1 MSSTRA
7 AVLVAKTAVGATI
20 VVLPSLAVRLGAPLA
35 AAVVGVVAA
44 ASWLAC
50 CVVLRVQREAGTPSY
65 AEALGVAIHPR
76 ARVVATTV
84 LGASIAAFGVGMQ
97 AVYTVAICDL
107 LWTKRGGR
115 RAFMVASTVF
125 VLAPLSA
132 PRSVAASSTAAAVG
146 MGVTV
151 AWLAV
156 TAGLLVVAATH
167 SRAHPLPLTPASPM
181 AGDVI
186 VHALASTLNG
196 FVVQQAT
203 GAIVRD
209 CGVADAGASAVGV
222 GLAATAA
229 LYVLVPAACVALFG
243 AGVISPDVL
252 TNYTPASL
260 ARIIGGDHPRTA
272 EALAAC
278 CRVAVAT
285 CLATSYP
292 LQSWAARDAALTLAA
307 EARRA
312 WRRRRA
318 RRAVDGDEQH
328 PSIEVAADDDDA
340 TPPLSATDATSRRVL
355 LGTTGA
361 LCAVSLA
368 AALTARDVAAAVAS
382 VGGTAGSAIALL
394 LPAAVA
400 GAAGRWG
407 AAVALAGLGV
417 AACVGVFVGQG

>member
-20 VVLPSLAVRLGAPLA
+20 VVLPSLAARLGAPLA
-35 AAVVGVVAA
+35 AAVVGVVAV

-50 CVVLRVQREAGTPSY
+50 VCVLEAQREAGTPSY

-76 ARVVATTV
+76 ARVAATTV
-84 LGASIAAFGVGMQ
+84 LGASIAAFGIGMQ
-97 AVYTVAICDL
+97 AVYTVAIADL
-107 LWTKRGGR
+107 LWTRRAGR

-146 MGVTV
+146 MFSTV

-167 SRAHPLPLTPASPM
+167 GRAHPLPLTPASPL
-181 AGDVI
+181 AGDDI
-186 VHALASTLNG
+186 LHALALTLNG

-209 CGVADAGASAVGV
+209 CDAGATAVGV

-229 LYVLVPAACVALFG
+229 LYVLVPTACVSLFG

-252 TNYTPASL
+252 TNYTPSSL
-260 ARIIGGDHPRTA
+260 TRIIGPHHPRTA
-272 EALAAC
+272 EALAAA
-278 CRVAVAT
+278 CRVAVAI

-292 LQSWAARDAALTLAA
+292 LQHWAARDAALTLAA

-312 WRRRRA
+312 WRRVRA
-318 RRAVDGDEQH
+318 ARADDGDEQH
-328 PSIEVAADDDDA
+328 PSIDVPADDDDA
-340 TPPLSATDATSRRVL
+340 SPSLSATDAASWRVL
-355 LGTTGA
+355 LGSTGG

-382 VGGTAGSAIALL
+382 VGGTAGSAIALI

-400 GAAGRWG
+400 AAAGRWR
-407 AAVALAGLGV
+407 AAVSLAGLGV
-417 AACVGVFVGQG
+417 AACVGVFVGQD